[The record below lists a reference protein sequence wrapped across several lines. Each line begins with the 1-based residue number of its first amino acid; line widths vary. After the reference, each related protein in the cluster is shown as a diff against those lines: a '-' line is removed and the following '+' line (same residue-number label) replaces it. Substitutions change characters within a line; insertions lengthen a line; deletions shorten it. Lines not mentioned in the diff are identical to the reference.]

1 MGRKLGNVLVT
12 GHAGYVG
19 SALLPLLLQYSAPVE
34 VCDTNWFAKE
44 PLSGGRDFRDLTEAD
59 LANVDTVFHL
69 AGLSNDAVAK
79 QFPMTDEVAAVGRF
93 AASAR
98 AAGVRRFVF
107 SSSAAVYNNG
117 DTPCKETD
125 PVAPVSLYAK
135 AKFEMEQTLREHATT
150 DFTVSVV
157 RLASCFGWAP
167 MLRPDLLVNRMTAR
181 AIDGGQVQL
190 SSNGDSARPFVHVE
204 DAAAALLLA
213 AEIEVDAFDIHN
225 VVGDGCNLSV
235 ANALDAIVTALRES
249 GVEVTVADADP
260 TVDPRTYMIDGAK
273 FAARG
278 FAPCW
283 SIADG
288 VADLTTRLRVFD
300 TDAGIERSARLS
312 TLYASG
318 QLGDD
323 LRRTTPC
330 DAPQCDLQT
339 NDLRAPLVTPAGVG
353 TTTLDRV
360 VGMQREVMSQS
371 RYRLTGAYS
380 TKVEQLLGDELGL
393 PDGWDVLAMRSGT
406 DSLTRALWLAGV
418 GAGES
423 VVVPDLAFHA
433 VAATVMATGATPLI
447 TDITTDTWN
456 LDPSLVEQ
464 QLAQHQVAAVIAVD
478 NFGTPADWAGLGA
491 VCRAAGVPLIV
502 DACESLGA
510 SRPDSSVGDH
520 ADYVAMSFS
529 FTKPIH
535 AAGMGGALCAP
546 AGEIE
551 RVEAVP
557 SQLVRQARLPE
568 LNAAYLCE
576 AWPSL
581 HRNVDH
587 LRSIYATY
595 RGILEPRG
603 FRAQEE
609 VGVSTRIHAP
619 FLLPNELADQRD
631 DILAAAD
638 KAGVQARPQFPSQS
652 LLLDIGEPPP
662 VSADI
667 DRRVVSLPS
676 GAGLDPALIPEVATR
691 FLDVV
696 DTVANG

>member
-19 SALLPLLLQYSAPVE
+19 SALVPLLLQYGAPIE
-34 VCDTNWFAKE
+34 VCDTNWFATE

-59 LANVDTVFHL
+59 LTNIDTVFHL

-79 QFPMTDEVAAVGRF
+79 RFPMTDEVAAVGRF
-93 AASAR
+93 AAAAR
-98 AAGVRRFVF
+98 AAGVGRFVF

-117 DTPCKETD
+117 DTPCQETD

-135 AKFEMEQTLREHATT
+135 AKFEMEQLLREHATS

-181 AIDGGQVQL
+181 AIDGGLVQL

-213 AEIEVDAFDIHN
+213 AELEVDAFDIHN

-235 ANALDAIVTALRES
+235 GNALDAIVTALRES
-249 GVEVTVADADP
+249 GVDVEVADAEP

-278 FAPCW
+278 FSPRW
-283 SIADG
+283 SIGNG

-300 TDAGIERSARLS
+300 TNTGIERCSRLA
-312 TLYASG
+312 TLHESG
-318 QLGDD
+318 ALGDD
-323 LRRTTPC
+323 LRRTTPG
-330 DAPQCDLQT
+330 DEPSG
-339 NDLRAPLVTPAGVG
+339 DLRAPLVTPAGVD
-353 TTTLDRV
+353 TPTLGRV
-360 VGMQREVMSQS
+360 VGRQREVMSQS

-380 TKVEQLLGDELGL
+380 TEVEQLLGDELGL

-418 GAGES
+418 RAGKS

-447 TDITTDTWN
+447 TDITTDSWN
-456 LDPSLVEQ
+456 LDPALVEQ
-464 QLAQHQVAAVIAVD
+464 QLAQHDVAAVIAVD

-491 VCRAAGVPLIV
+491 VCRAAGVPLIL

-587 LRSIYATY
+587 LRSIYAAY
-595 RGILEPRG
+595 REVLEPHG

-619 FLLPNELADQRD
+619 FLLPNELADWRD

-652 LLLDIGEPPP
+652 LLLGLGEPPP
-662 VSADI
+662 VSADV

-676 GAGLDPALIPEVATR
+676 GAGLDPALIPAVATC

-696 DTVANG
+696 DAVANG

>member
-1 MGRKLGNVLVT
+1 MRRKLGNVLVT

-19 SALLPLLLQYSAPVE
+19 SALVPLLLQQGVPLE
-34 VCDTNWFAKE
+34 LWDTNWFAKE
-44 PLSGGRDFRDLTEAD
+44 PLSGGRDFRDLTTGD
-59 LANVDTVFHL
+59 LANIDTVFHL

-79 QFPMTDEVAAVGRF
+79 RFPMTDEVAAVTRF
-93 AASAR
+93 AQAASA
-98 AAGVRRFVF
+98 AGVSRFVF

-125 PVAPVSLYAK
+125 PVAPVSIYAK
-135 AKFEMEQTLREHATT
+135 AKYEMEQSLRQHATA

-157 RLASCFGWAP
+157 RLASCFGWAS
-167 MLRPDLLVNRMTAR
+167 MLRPDLLVNRMTSR
-181 AIDGGQVQL
+181 AIRGEHLQL
-190 SSNGDSARPFVHVE
+190 SSNGDSSRPFVHVE

-213 AEIEVDAFDIHN
+213 AELELAAFDIHN

-235 ANALDAIVTALRES
+235 ANALDAIVSALGGS
-249 GVEVTVADADP
+249 GVEVAVVDAKP
-260 TVDPRTYMIDGAK
+260 AVDPRTYMIDGAK
-273 FAARG
+273 FAAAG
-278 FAPCW
+278 FAPRW

-288 VADLTTRLRVFD
+288 VADLVTRLRVFN
-300 TDAGIERSARLS
+300 TDAGVERCSRL
-312 TLYASG
+312 LVLHESG

-323 LRRTTPC
+323 LRRTTPG
-330 DAPQCDLQT
+330 DAPSGDLH
-339 NDLRAPLVTPAGVG
+339 APLVTPAGVD
-353 TTTLDRV
+353 TATLDRV
-360 VGMQREVMSQS
+360 GGMQRQVMSQS

-380 TKVEQLLGDELGL
+380 TKVEQLLSDELGL

-406 DSLTRALWLAGV
+406 DSLSRALWLAGV
-418 GAGES
+418 RAGKS
-423 VVVPDLAFHA
+423 VIVPDLAFHA

-456 LDPSLVEQ
+456 LDPALVEQ
-464 QLAQHQVAAVIAVD
+464 QLAQHDVAAVVAVD

-491 VCRAAGVPLIV
+491 VCRAAGVPLII

-510 SRPDSSVGDH
+510 SRSDSSVGDH
-520 ADYVAMSFS
+520 ADYIAMSFS

-587 LRSIYATY
+587 LRSIYGAY
-595 RGILEPRG
+595 RAILEPRG
-603 FRAQEE
+603 FQAQEE

-619 FLLPNELADQRD
+619 FLLPNELADRRD

-652 LLLDIGEPPP
+652 LLLGIGEPPP
-662 VSADI
+662 VSADV

-676 GAGLDPALIPEVATR
+676 GAGLDPAIIPEVAER
-691 FLDVV
+691 FLGAVDDV
-696 DTVANG
+696 AKG